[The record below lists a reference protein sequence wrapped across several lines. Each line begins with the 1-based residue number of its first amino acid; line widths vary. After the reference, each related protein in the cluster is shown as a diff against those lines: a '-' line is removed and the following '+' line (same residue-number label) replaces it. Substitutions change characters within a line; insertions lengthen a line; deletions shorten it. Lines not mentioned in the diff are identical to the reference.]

1 VGIQLIL
8 NDPPISDNGPRLN
21 RNGKM
26 FLKFGTLSHGTYEN
40 PRLHWTDGHSISY
53 TFELLD
59 IEMIR
64 QPTESELNGIYPFA
78 IPAHSF
84 FILNNDGLSLLFEA
98 VDELQMIRITTA
110 LRGIIARLAKKIVAG
125 ESDWVGQMMLAST
138 AQVVKFEELEGMLSC
153 AMSDVSDCLVTK
165 TAFAVSSESDKMS
178 KKIAWMKQA
187 RERRARLLHRRTS
200 TM

>member
-153 AMSDVSDCLVTK
+153 AMSDVSDCLVT
-165 TAFAVSSESDKMS
+165 SESDKMS
-178 KKIAWMKQA
+178 KKTAWMKQA